1 MVCLDIEIE
10 YRYRDLQMKETQDKH
25 YGVFEYRD

>member
-1 MVCLDIEIE
+1 MVCLNIETE
-10 YRYRDLQMKETQDKH
+10 YRYRDLQMKEIHDKQ